1 MAKKPRYITITD
13 DQLAKLVNGC
23 RSEKRENEILNEKF
37 DMIIQ
42 DDEATEQFIRLLRDW
57 FDERYDEDI
66 ATITKSYNNIVA
78 AQNKNIERISKQID
92 RISCEHKIFNKEIRD
107 IKHDLKKQSDI
118 MSEYKAC
125 KDKCSHLLKEYK
137 KLKHRMNDISKIIKF
152 AAYCGGWADPGDS
165 LAEIRKNFKCKSRY
179 GNNRGYIGD
188 VSCTEPNVFTGV
200 PMITSGR

>member
-42 DDEATEQFIRLLRDW
+42 DDEATEQFIRLLREW

-78 AQNKNIERISKQID
+78 AQNKNIERISKQFD
-92 RISCEHKIFNKEIRD
+92 RISCEHKILNKEIRD

-137 KLKHRMNDISKIIKF
+137 KFKHRMNDISKIIKF
-152 AAYCGGWADPGDS
+152 AAD
-165 LAEIRKNFKCKSRY
+165 RKS
-179 GNNRGYIGD
+179 
-188 VSCTEPNVFTGV
+188 VV
-200 PMITSGR
+200 